1 MSLKKNIVSAIFK
14 KSAKSTQQLPKPK
27 DLQRVAKRNIKKEIM
42 RGVQPVE
49 DLKPITEK
57 PMTPDVDK
65 FKRRPIE

>member
-1 MSLKKNIVSAIFK
+1 MKKNIISAIFK
-14 KSAKSTQQLPKPK
+14 SAAKSTDQLPKPK
-27 DLQRVAKRNIKKEIM
+27 DLRSVAKRNIKKEIM

-57 PMTPDVDK
+57 PMTPDMGK